1 MKKVMLF
8 GILMLAILLFQINV
22 APANKSEASIEGPT
36 DAARGSEVTLRN
48 PRIPCKLW
56 VRDDFQPVMRQH
68 PGIVTDETCREDSR
82 EALV

>member
-1 MKKVMLF
+1 MDQRTHPDAQENRNDPLH
-8 GILMLAILLFQINV
+8 QRS
-22 APANKSEASIEGPT
+22 APRP
-36 DAARGSEVTLRN
+36 

-56 VRDDFQPVMRQH
+56 MRYDSQPVMQQQ